1 MHIFDISEIRDCLI
15 MKDGHVY
22 RFRQNLRHKETSS
35 HHYFKPGKVPV
46 NLAIAACLNVT
57 SR

>member
-22 RFRQNLRHKETSS
+22 RFRQNLRHKRLQVTII
-35 HHYFKPGKVPV
+35 FKPGKVPV